1 MKCFQ
6 SQVKAQNRFLVQEV
20 FSPPRF
26 TTVAQQ
32 HGFKG
37 ASNDI
42 KSGYDLTTAAD
53 RKRVEAAL
61 ESNPPELLVLCPP
74 CTDEG
79 GWFHPNS
86 TKWERREYLR
96 RVARSRSFIRWC
108 CKLFRQQVARGGR
121 AIFEHPTGAKT

>member
-1 MKCFQ
+1 MFKGDFQNHQQKTWSPNAHQKRSIDQQMRQCHEVLQ

-32 HGFKG
+32 HGFT
-37 ASNDI
+37 SNDI

-86 TKWERREYLR
+86 TKMGK
-96 RVARSRSFIRWC
+96 AGIPPKGCQKS
-108 CKLFRQQVARGGR
+108 
-121 AIFEHPTGAKT
+121 